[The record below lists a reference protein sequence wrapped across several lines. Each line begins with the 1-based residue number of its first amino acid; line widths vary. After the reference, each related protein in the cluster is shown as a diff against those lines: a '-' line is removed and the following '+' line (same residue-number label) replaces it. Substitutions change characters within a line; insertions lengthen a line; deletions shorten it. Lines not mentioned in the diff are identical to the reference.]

1 MSTTTGERKRTI
13 KSAEERRQD
22 IISAALALFLE
33 KGFGDTAVGDIAS
46 AAGVAT
52 GTVYLYFPSKDQ
64 ILIALH
70 EEFQQGMAAHIME
83 VATDMIERMES
94 GEAIDHH
101 EPIDTVLDAMARYS
115 QEKRDF
121 AEVCMRHLP
130 SDLAGAVAD
139 GEQRFVQL
147 LTSVLE
153 QSTSKGIFHTSDPEM
168 FAHLINGAMTWTF
181 GGWAAFGHPEDLD
194 RLVRAAKEFLYKA
207 LAPEPQPAS

>member
-1 MSTTTGERKRTI
+1 MSGTAVDRKRII
-13 KSAEERRQD
+13 KSADERRQD
-22 IISAALALFLE
+22 IVQAALGLFLE
-33 KGFGDTAVGDIAS
+33 KGFGDTTVGDIAS
-46 AAGVAT
+46 VAGVAT
-52 GTVYLYFPSKDQ
+52 GTVYLYFPSKDH

-70 EEFQQGMAAHIME
+70 DEFHQGMAAQIME

-130 SDLAGAVAD
+130 ATLAGSIAD
-139 GEQRFVQL
+139 VEQRFVTL
-147 LTSVLE
+147 LKSVLE

-207 LAPEPQPAS
+207 LAPEPQSAS

>member
-1 MSTTTGERKRTI
+1 MSGTAVDRKRII
-13 KSAEERRQD
+13 KSADERRQD
-22 IISAALALFLE
+22 IVQAALGLFLE
-33 KGFGDTAVGDIAS
+33 KGFGDTTVGDIAS

-52 GTVYLYFPSKDQ
+52 GTVYLYFPSKDH

-70 EEFQQGMAAHIME
+70 DEFHEGMAAQIME

-130 SDLAGAVAD
+130 ATLAGSIAD
-139 GEQRFVQL
+139 VEQRFVTL
-147 LTSVLE
+147 LKSVLE

-207 LAPEPQPAS
+207 LAPEPQSAS

>member
-1 MSTTTGERKRTI
+1 MSSTAVDRKRVI
-13 KSAEERRQD
+13 KSADERRLD
-22 IISAALALFLE
+22 IVQAALGLFLE
-33 KGFGDTAVGDIAS
+33 KGFGDTTVGDIAS
-46 AAGVAT
+46 VAGVAT
-52 GTVYLYFPSKDQ
+52 GTVYLYFPSKDH

-70 EEFQQGMAAHIME
+70 DEFHQGMAAQIME

-115 QEKRDF
+115 EEKRDY

-130 SDLAGAVAD
+130 ATFAGSMAEV
-139 GEQRFVQL
+139 EQRFVTL

-153 QSTSKGIFHTSDPEM
+153 QSTSRGIFHTSDPEM

-194 RLVRAAKEFLYKA
+194 RLVKAAKEFLYKA
-207 LAPEPQPAS
+207 LAPEPQSAS

>member
-1 MSTTTGERKRTI
+1 MSGTAVDRKRII
-13 KSAEERRQD
+13 KSADERRQD
-22 IISAALALFLE
+22 IVQAALGLFLE
-33 KGFGDTAVGDIAS
+33 KGFGDTTVGDIAS

-52 GTVYLYFPSKDQ
+52 GTVYLYFPSKDH

-70 EEFQQGMAAHIME
+70 DEFHQGMAAQIME

-115 QEKRDF
+115 VEKRDF

-130 SDLAGAVAD
+130 ATLAGSIAD
-139 GEQRFVQL
+139 VEQRFVTL
-147 LTSVLE
+147 LKSVLE
-153 QSTSKGIFHTSDPEM
+153 QSTSKGIFHASDPEM

-207 LAPEPQPAS
+207 LAPETQSAS